1 MKTSAAPTNTIS
13 LPASRSAC
21 PVGAAALAGPGSVF
35 SAADDELAVVGGV
48 IESGA
53 PALEQASAVGLTPDD
68 IADGTLQAVY
78 KGVVAAIEVAEP
90 VGMAWITRALQS
102 GLDGSL
108 AERLTARGAMV
119 HAVAYHAKRIIHAAD
134 LRRVRDAL
142 DKARKQLAEPGA
154 NAALVASETA
164 SRLESRQERGERLQ
178 IVDATAYVATDPPP
192 HNPIVEGLFEA
203 GDKIGIVASAKR
215 KKSWFALQLA
225 IAVAAGRPFLGWRVP
240 TPRRV
245 LIVQPEIKPDH
256 YHRRVHYMMQSLGLS
271 GDDIGDRL
279 GIVNG
284 RGLGLTPADLRRLAR
299 KHGADLLVVDPLY
312 KLATGDENK
321 AADIKPLLAVF
332 DEVAVA
338 TGAAVCWVHHD
349 SKGSPGDRDA
359 RDRGAGSNVL
369 IRDVDQLFTMTPH
382 RDDPEATVVE
392 TLARNY
398 TDEGPTTIVW
408 QDGCFVTSDLPAV
421 AKTSR
426 TESKYADALRQLDAS
441 EPGLSLADAAARLG
455 CDRSTISRLRRFR
468 GGVA

>member
-1 MKTSAAPTNTIS
+1 MP
-13 LPASRSAC
+13 R
-21 PVGAAALAGPGSVF
+21 
-35 SAADDELAVVGGV
+35 
-48 IESGA
+48 
-53 PALEQASAVGLTPDD
+53 
-68 IADGTLQAVY
+68 
-78 KGVVAAIEVAEP
+78 
-90 VGMAWITRALQS
+90 
-102 GLDGSL
+102 DGS
-108 AERLTARGAMV
+108 T
-119 HAVAYHAKRIIHAAD
+119 
-134 LRRVRDAL
+134 
-142 DKARKQLAEPGA
+142 P
-154 NAALVASETA
+154 
-164 SRLESRQERGERLQ
+164 ESRQERGERSIRTRLLG
-178 IVDATAYVATDPPP
+178 AATDPRRIIPS
-192 HNPIVEGLFEA
+192 IGAVRGR
-203 GDKIGIVASAKR
+203 GKIGIVASAKR
-215 KKSWFALQLA
+215 KKSWFALQMA
-225 IAVAAGRPFLGWRVP
+225 IAVSSGRPFLGWRVP

-256 YHRRVHYMMQSLGLS
+256 YHRRVHYMMLALGLS

-312 KLATGDENK
+312 KLADGDENK
-321 AADIKPLLAVF
+321 AADIKPLLGVF

-369 IRDVDQLFTMTPH
+369 SRDVDQLFTLSPH

-398 TDEGPTTIVW
+398 ADEGPTTIVW

-426 TESKYADALRQLDAS
+426 TGIEVRRRT
-441 EPGLSLADAAARLG
+441 PPTGRLG
-455 CDRSTISRLRRFR
+455 AGAVACRRRRAPRLRPVYGVPATSVQR
-468 GGVA
+468 GCA